1 MLNDLVL
8 FDHNFI
14 YFFLLS
20 AAFLLILSR
29 LKADY
34 KYSDF
39 TFIGIII
46 GILTALRFPVL
57 LYNKEINVDESQMIT
72 QAMTLW
78 KDPVFWQSVDGTTSG
93 PLNSYVLL
101 LGKLLT
107 GHFDYTSGR
116 LVGLILIILTL
127 VTLYKALQAFFD
139 TQSAR
144 FSLILTLL
152 FYAYNQTPDFIHY
165 SSEILSVLLL
175 SISLWLLSFIRNG
188 SENRYVAITLGMVLA
203 LTPWAKIQ
211 TLPVAFILGAYGIYL
226 YSQRSD
232 FRGILSL
239 FSGGVLLSIL
249 ALGSLA
255 YYQVLD
261 DFFLYYIKGN
271 LVYGHEVS
279 LYKKIFSFVAML
291 LKVVPFRELFFISGL
306 LVCFSFR
313 SYLTLRKPFIL
324 FLVAWGLTTAYV
336 IIKPG
341 MFFHHYLLYFIPFL
355 TFINTYSIQQI
366 RKVYARQTFQYA
378 YVFSLLVLGSSVWK
392 MALTRNTE
400 EVAKAELAYDLPENK
415 VITAVHQYS
424 SPGEGLA
431 IWGWWTGGYV
441 MAQMPQA
448 VAENHSVR
456 CTTDSP
462 LMEDY
467 QKRYLENLQTNQ
479 PVVFLDAVGSKYNFP
494 FVHTSALHETV
505 PMIREYI
512 RSQYQFISKIDGV
525 RIYIRKDR
533 FQRIRSRYL

>member
-8 FDHNFI
+8 FDKNFV
-14 YFFLLS
+14 YFFILS
-20 AAFLLILSR
+20 AFFLLILSQLR
-29 LKADY
+29 VNDN
-34 KYSDF
+34 YSDA
-39 TFIGIII
+39 TFLGIII
-46 GILTALRFPVL
+46 SILTALRLPVL

-93 PLNSYVLL
+93 PLNSYVLI

-107 GHFDYTSGR
+107 GSFDYTSGR
-116 LVGLILIILTL
+116 LVGLLLIILTL
-127 VTLYKALQAFFD
+127 VMLYKAAQSYFN

-165 SSEILSVLLL
+165 SSEILSVFLV
-175 SISLWLLSFIRNG
+175 SASLWVLSFIRKG
-188 SENRYVAITLGMVLA
+188 SRNVALGFVLGLLLS

-211 TLPVAFILGAYGIYL
+211 TLPVAGILGLYGLYL
-226 YSQRSD
+226 YFQRKNYP
-232 FRGILSL
+232 GMLAILS
-239 FSGGVLLSIL
+239 GVLSFSAL

-255 YYQVLD
+255 YYQILD
-261 DFFLYYIKGN
+261 DFLLYYIQGN

-279 LYKKIFSFVAML
+279 NYKKIFSFVAML
-291 LKVVPFRELFFISGL
+291 LKVVPFRELFMISLSL
-306 LVCFSFR
+306 LLFSIK
-313 SYLTLRKPFIL
+313 SYLRLPKALIF
-324 FLVAWGLTTAYV
+324 FLITWGITTAYV

-355 TFINTYSIQQI
+355 TFINTFSIQEIQRRYTI
-366 RKVYARQTFQYA
+366 QSFQYA
-378 YVFSLLVLGSSVWK
+378 YAFSLIVLGSSVWQL
-392 MALTRNTE
+392 ALRRDSKAA
-400 EVAKAELAYDLPENK
+400 AKAELAYDLPENR
-415 VITAVHQYS
+415 VITTVHRYS

-467 QKRYLENLQTNQ
+467 QKRYLDNLQTNQ

-494 FVHTSALHETV
+494 LVHTSALHETV

-512 RSQYQFISKIDGV
+512 RRKYQFLSKVDGV

-533 FQRIRSRYL
+533 FRDIHNPYF